1 MLDSIKAKNPMKNIP
16 AVRGESNAKV
26 VPDSYQQWAGTVGRF
41 WHWRGLDFAKSHRLT
56 LANTLNPDKLSR
68 TATRHAPDGRVHNQT
83 YFILTF
89 NASSPAATN
98 SNTRSIPGANIGSDH
113 DLVLTTIEAENQ
125 VLHEEPSHPI

>member
-1 MLDSIKAKNPMKNIP
+1 MKDIP
-16 AVRGESNAKV
+16 VVRGESNAKV

-41 WHWRGLDFAKSHRLT
+41 GIGEANDRQWILLDFAKSHRLT

-98 SNTRSIPGANIGSDH
+98 SNARSIPGANIGSDH